1 MTSKIAKIPDHEKQ
15 DSNKRY
21 VLGDVI
27 CDLTSSKCEYPELP
41 CRQCPKIDEEGE
53 QGKCLREKT

>member
-1 MTSKIAKIPDHEKQ
+1 MVSKIAKIPDQEKQ

-27 CDLTSSKCEYPELP
+27 CDLSSDKCEFPELP
-41 CRQCPKIDEEGE
+41 CRQCPKIDGEE
-53 QGKCLREKT
+53 